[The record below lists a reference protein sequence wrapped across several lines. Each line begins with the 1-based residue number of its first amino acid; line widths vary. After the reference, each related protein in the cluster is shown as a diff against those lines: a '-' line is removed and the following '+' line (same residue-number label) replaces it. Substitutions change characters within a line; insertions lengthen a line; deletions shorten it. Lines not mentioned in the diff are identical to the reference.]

1 MLTSCQLVTI
11 ISNWKETYDYKQ
23 YPQPNHFILKNQGPD
38 RKSKATTATTTTTK
52 RTSPGFQFLRKTV
65 KLSQAGK
72 KSPKTTKNM
81 NLCGWEFL
89 AKRQYYASQSRR
101 HSYGGPPHL
110 FPISDEG
117 EDSEESETLGDLP
130 PEIIQKANRYKNR
143 RRSQPV
149 GRASLVSNNRF
160 FFSFF
165 RRGEDTCF
173 LEEGIRFKSFFVS
186 FGLFWER
193 VCHFVFI

>member
-1 MLTSCQLVTI
+1 MLTSCQHLFTI
-11 ISNWKETYDYKQ
+11 ISNWKGTSDYKQ
-23 YPQPNHFILKNQGPD
+23 YPQPNYFLLKNQGPD
-38 RKSKATTATTTTTK
+38 RKSKATTATTTTRTTTTK
-52 RTSPGFQFLRKTV
+52 RTSLGFQFLRETV
-65 KLSQAGK
+65 KLSQTGK

-101 HSYGGPPHL
+101 HSYGGPQHL

-149 GRASLVSNNRF
+149 GRASLVSIFNRF
-160 FFSFF
+160 FLFF
-165 RRGEDTCF
+165 GGRN
-173 LEEGIRFKSFFVS
+173 LKLWQK
-186 FGLFWER
+186 FGKWNNL
-193 VCHFVFI
+193 I